1 VFFAGATS
9 KSMLSR
15 AVSQGR
21 VRRLARELYTADLSA
36 DPALLVLRNRWVVL
50 ARLVP
55 DALIADRSAAADGEV
70 DGGELFVVSGQR
82 SRPLEL
88 PGLVIRP
95 RPGPGPLGSDLPWAA
110 GLHITG
116 AARTVADNLAP
127 SFSRAG
133 KRARTLSLA
142 ELGDWLVRK
151 AQVRPPGWLG
161 QLKAQVLVVL
171 DELGNPGRK
180 DQAERLLDEVA
191 GTRPPLRAP
200 GRLLAARLGGREF
213 DPARLGR
220 FEALAKYLADIP
232 PGLDVPVALAPPEGD
247 SDGTLPFFEAY
258 FSNFIEGTEFS
269 IEEAEAIVASGT
281 APANRPADAHD
292 ILGTFRAVSDPVG
305 RAVVPTTPEELLELL
320 SARHGAIMGGR
331 PEKGPGQFKA
341 KANQAGT
348 YVFVEPGLVVGTLVE
363 GFRYAAAVPAGF
375 PRALYALFLVTE
387 THPFD
392 DGNGRVARCHMC
404 AELSAAGMS
413 RLIVPTVLRNEYLQA
428 MRQASRRA
436 NFELYARTLTWAWRW
451 TAAMPWADREATM
464 GRLVATNALTDSTD
478 AEHIGSRLEMP

>member
-1 VFFAGATS
+1 
-9 KSMLSR
+9 MLSR

-36 DPALLVLRNRWVVL
+36 DPTLLVLKNRWAIL
-50 ARLVP
+50 AHLVP
-55 DALIADRSAAADGEV
+55 DALIADRSAATDGEV
-70 DGGELFVVSGQR
+70 DASELFVVSNER

-95 RPGPGPLGSDLPWAA
+95 RPGPGPLASDLPWAA

-116 AARTVADNLAP
+116 APRTVVDNLAP

-133 KRARTLSLA
+133 KQARTLSLA

-171 DELGNPGRK
+171 DELGTPGRK
-180 DQAERLLDEVA
+180 DRAERLLDEVA
-191 GTRPPLRAP
+191 GTRPPVRAS

-213 DPARLGR
+213 DAARLER
-220 FEALAKYLADIP
+220 FESLAKYLADIP
-232 PGLDVPVALAPPEGD
+232 PGLDIPAALVPSAGNG
-247 SDGTLPFFEAY
+247 DGTLPFFEAY
-258 FSNFIEGTEFS
+258 FSNFIEGTEFG

-292 ILGTFRAVSDPVG
+292 ILGTFRTVSDPVG
-305 RAVVPTTPEELLELL
+305 RAVVPKTAEELLELL
-320 SARHGAIMGGR
+320 SARHSAIMGGR

-341 KANQAGT
+341 KTNQAGS

-363 GFRYAAAVPAGF
+363 GFRYAAAVPPGF
-375 PRALYALFLVTE
+375 PRALYALFMVTE
-387 THPFD
+387 AHPFD

-404 AELSAAGMS
+404 AELSAASMS

-428 MRQASRRA
+428 MRQASRQA
-436 NFELYARTLTWAWRW
+436 NYELYVRTLAWAWRW

-464 GRLVATNALTDSTD
+464 GRLVATNALMDSTD
-478 AEHIGSRLEMP
+478 AEHTGSRLELP